1 MQCNKYYCNATN
13 SPPHCQIPAVAR
25 HFVPSPL
32 ACGVYLDLEQAP
44 FHPPEPEAPQRR
56 EPAPAGRAA
65 KENDQPGFAG
75 WRRAWRFHLGSAR
88 PDSGRRT
95 ARGGRHLRQLGRRTE
110 CGDARRRARARRAA
124 GGAAP
129 SCRFLARRELRRQP
143 AGFAA
148 RRAGAVAVVPAGP
161 ACAAAVAWAVPGLV
175 ALRSQPAQHQSTQ
188 GSDRAFRGFHA
199 VAQPEPTTCSSRP
212 PTC

>member
-1 MQCNKYYCNATN
+1 MTHFNPFSPDQAKLMQCNKYYCNATN

-95 ARGGRHLRQLGRRTE
+95 ARGRRHLRQLGRRTE
-110 CGDARRRARARRAA
+110 CGDARRRACARRAA

-143 AGFAA
+143 AGLAA
-148 RRAGAVAVVPAGP
+148 RR
-161 ACAAAVAWAVPGLV
+161 
-175 ALRSQPAQHQSTQ
+175 RSSGCCRSCRASMRRCRGSGCRRFGRPTISTR
-188 GSDRAFRGFHA
+188 STSIR
-199 VAQPEPTTCSSRP
+199 SRI
-212 PTC
+212 